1 MHKNGTQKQGIYH
14 EKGRQRT
21 VPFLDSNE
29 KKKQP
34 PLCRAAVVLPKMLF
48 DSDRDLSGIDV

>member
-1 MHKNGTQKQGIYH
+1 MHKTAHKNR
-14 EKGRQRT
+14 GRQGT
-21 VPFLDSNE
+21 VLCLPFSLDSNE
-29 KKKQP
+29 KKQQP